1 MGVLIWIVLT
11 LFSFIGYL
19 FFNELLWEYVGNS
32 GTIDTIAVIVNFYLC
47 NFIVWILLYKNPI
60 VILNKVII
68 YLLTG
73 ILLLIGELMLGYYI
87 LNNLMGLGEMG
98 VLTGMIF
105 VFVVAA
111 AFGGPMSLLGL
122 VLKDLIN
129 FNNSFWDGLK
139 QNAID
144 NAIKKSQEENNRK

>member
-11 LFSFIGYL
+11 LFSLIGYL

-32 GTIDTIAVIVNFYLC
+32 DTIDTIAVIANFYLC
-47 NFIVWILLYKNPI
+47 NFIVWILLYKNPV
-60 VILNKVII
+60 VILNKVGI

-87 LNNLMGLGEMG
+87 LNDLMGFGELG
-98 VLTGMIF
+98 VLTGMFF
-105 VFVVAA
+105 VFII
-111 AFGGPMSLLGL
+111 AFALGGPMFLLRL
-122 VLKDLIN
+122 LLKDLLN

-144 NAIKKSQEENNRK
+144 NAIKRSQKK